1 MNYLFDLEIIVREEG
16 SCEKNGSSSYI
27 YNFIWKKFFVISVW
41 VSWWGSFLV
50 CVFLCKKIKEFWG
63 KGNINS
69 IKLRFIK
76 LVYIKDKVYIVDM
89 IKYVE
94 KYRKLL
100 KFEIYFVKLVNCV

>member
-1 MNYLFDLEIIVREEG
+1 MNYPSDLEIIAREEG

-27 YNFIWKKFFVISVW
+27 YNFIWKKFLVISAW

-50 CVFLCKKIKEFWG
+50 CASLCKKIKELWG

-69 IKLRFIK
+69 IKLRLIK
-76 LVYIKDKVYIVDM
+76 SAYIKDKVHTADM

-100 KFEIYFVKLVNCV
+100 KFEFYPAKSVNCA